1 MDTIIFHVLFP
12 HVFIPSLFQASSSKN
27 WTEWSA
33 CSRSCDGG
41 ISSRQKCS
49 NQGSPGDCVPLSQH
63 KICNMHP
70 CENIPQGGP
79 KGRRNPSFRDEQCAQ
94 HHDVRHEVRHQK
106 GQCYQLYLI
115 HFERFGS
122 YLAMKYPAKLVTLK
136 KGKTAKKRPIYL
148 MMTS

>member
-70 CENIPQGGP
+70 CDNIPQGGP

-106 GQCYQLYLI
+106 GQCYQLCLNSCQGLYLLS
-115 HFERFGS
+115 FLFGHETPQ
-122 YLAMKYPAKLVTLK
+122 KVGNTE
-136 KGKTAKKRPIYL
+136 KR
-148 MMTS
+148 